1 MRDIETAWSCF
12 KVSDCANETVI
23 EYNRMSFLRV
33 CTWGCAK
40 GLLVFSKWF
49 AVGVEYSHVFFV
61 FTFSFCFICSNELET
76 QWVLLL
82 IVWRG
87 FAESSDRAV
96 YCSSSQYAFV
106 SWDCGLVRSS
116 YRRQDLRDNR
126 WESLSKETLPCHPQ
140 DVIQHLVHKLRVV
153 ICIIF
158 LFFYLNTGKQT
169 VVFSQWVIRTEL
181 LNNTTIVHG
190 TVSSELSWKGVHRLS
205 SVCIRELFDTRAQ
218 ELTESNFSTMKFRR
232 KFTV

>member
-1 MRDIETAWSCF
+1 M
-12 KVSDCANETVI
+12 
-23 EYNRMSFLRV
+23 
-33 CTWGCAK
+33 
-40 GLLVFSKWF
+40 
-49 AVGVEYSHVFFV
+49 
-61 FTFSFCFICSNELET
+61 
-76 QWVLLL
+76 LLL

-106 SWDCGLVRSS
+106 SWDCGLVRSNC
-116 YRRQDLRDNR
+116 RRQDLGDNR

-140 DVIQHLVHKLRVV
+140 DVIQHLVHKRRVV

-218 ELTESNFSTMKFRR
+218 EWTESNFPFFFPGFLFVNWTFNFLNRVEVNLLWNFDVNLQCRTVWLKKRHWLWFCWLRLNWNWHKFVV
-232 KFTV
+232 FVLFIFFHLFHSDLIELVIESLLL

>member
-1 MRDIETAWSCF
+1 M
-12 KVSDCANETVI
+12 
-23 EYNRMSFLRV
+23 
-33 CTWGCAK
+33 
-40 GLLVFSKWF
+40 
-49 AVGVEYSHVFFV
+49 
-61 FTFSFCFICSNELET
+61 
-76 QWVLLL
+76 LLL

-116 YRRQDLRDNR
+116 CRRQDLGDNR

-158 LFFYLNTGKQT
+158 LVFYLNTGKQI

-190 TVSSELSWKGVHRLS
+190 TVSSRYDDIATTRGEH
-205 SVCIRELFDTRAQ
+205 SV
-218 ELTESNFSTMKFRR
+218 STMCFKLRG
-232 KFTV
+232 TVNVCVIQYLPLAAWCEYVFPEYDGNYVE